1 MYTLMLSFLPPPRL
15 LLART
20 PAATCAPWRLH
31 LLFTHVKHTCKPAIV
46 NSHAVLHVSD
56 RPPLTFLI
64 ENKKCWPYLKKKR
77 FRNFWANLMEIFDH
91 FHAQGGQSCARQRK
105 WEQLSVCSK
114 TESCQLPKNENWT
127 CEHKVTL
134 SLSLSLSLLWFLLCN
149 GIAWLPDRLPS
160 RLSYSHR
167 WLSLSCKLPD
177 LHFWAP
183 SGGPSGLSA
192 WQLILSPA
200 SPTLQHPQGKKQPK
214 EIEKSSYSSLP
225 LEGGVIVK
233 KWDL

>member
-31 LLFTHVKHTCKPAIV
+31 LVFHTCKTYMQTSNHEQSLSAASV
-46 NSHAVLHVSD
+46 
-56 RPPLTFLI
+56 
-64 ENKKCWPYLKKKR
+64 WPSAFDVFTRKQKNVDHILKTI
-77 FRNFWANLMEIFDH
+77 FRNFWANLIEIDH
-91 FHAQGGQSCARQRK
+91 FRVQGGQMVHGKENESNSLSAVKLKAASCQK
-105 WEQLSVCSK
+105 MK
-114 TESCQLPKNENWT
+114 TEHVST
-127 CEHKVTL
+127 R
-134 SLSLSLSLLWFLLCN
+134 SLSLSLSLLWFLLLCN

-167 WLSLSCKLPD
+167 WLSLSCQLPD

-183 SGGPSGLSA
+183 SGGPSGSSV

-200 SPTLQHPQGKKQPK
+200 FPTLQHPQGKQQPK

-225 LEGGVIVK
+225 LEGGLIVK